1 MLSITRRSGEEIV
14 VIDKETGEHMTIIV
28 RIQKN
33 QVRFGM
39 QASQRFQ
46 ILRKEVHER
55 QERQLVAATPS
66 ATMGHN
72 ASHERSL
79 PDL

>member
-1 MLSITRRSGEEIV
+1 MLSTTRRSGEDIV
-14 VIDKETGEHMTIIV
+14 VIDRETGEQMTIIV

-46 ILRKEVHER
+46 ILRKELHER
-55 QERQLVAATPS
+55 QRVGVA
-66 ATMGHN
+66 
-72 ASHERSL
+72 
-79 PDL
+79 D

>member
-14 VIDKETGEHMTIIV
+14 VIDRETGEHMTIIV

-39 QASQRFQ
+39 QASRRFQ

-55 QERQLVAATPS
+55 QLVAATS
-66 ATMGHN
+66 ATLGHN